1 MSERIALLE
10 DINPAAS
17 KVFEDV
23 GFEVVSFPKSISPN
37 EMIDMA
43 AGVRAIGIRSGP
55 AINAEAI
62 SGSTTLEAIGCF
74 CVGTN
79 VAIDAANKEGVA
91 VFNSVHENT
100 RSVAEYVIGATFAL
114 MRRIPEHSAKMH
126 DGTWT
131 KTDKKSHELLGKT
144 IGIIGHGSI
153 GSQVAVLAAPLGMN
167 VIYFDPASKFPPYG
181 TSERVASVDDLYERS
196 DVVTL
201 HVPGGKG
208 TKGMINAEALEKM
221 KDGAYIIN
229 ASRGSVLDEADV
241 KKALKKGKL
250 AGVAM
255 DVFNDEPTKRGDPFV
270 HAFQGID
277 GVVFTPHIGGSTIE
291 AQQNI
296 AGVVA
301 EKLLGY
307 MAMGSTAGSVNIPE
321 LSLGGVEAGT
331 SRILNV
337 HENVPGVVADLG
349 ALIATNGLNLLGT
362 MQRANGNIGYVA
374 FDVDGKVEPEFV
386 DMITEYPQ
394 SIRTRIL

>member
-1 MSERIALLE
+1 MSEKIALLE
-10 DINPAAS
+10 DINPTAS
-17 KVFEDV
+17 TLFEDA
-23 GFEVVSFPKSISPN
+23 GFEVVTFPKSISPA
-37 EMIDMA
+37 EMASMA
-43 AGVRAIGIRSGP
+43 ANVRAIGIRSGP
-55 AINAEAI
+55 NIGAEAI
-62 SGSTTLEAIGCF
+62 SGSATLEAIGCF

-79 VAIDAANKEGVA
+79 VDIDEANKEGVA

-181 TSERVASVDDLYERS
+181 TSERVATIDDLYAQA
-196 DVVTL
+196 DIITL

-208 TKGMINAEALEKM
+208 TKDMIDAESIAKM

-229 ASRGSVLDEADV
+229 AARGSVLNNNDV
-241 KKALKKGKL
+241 RKALKSKKL
-250 AGVAM
+250 NGVAL
-255 DVFNDEPTKRGDPFV
+255 DVHDNEPTKRGDPFI
-270 HAFQGID
+270 HPLQGVD
-277 GVVFTPHIGGSTIE
+277 GVVFTPHIGGSTLE
-291 AQQNI
+291 AQRNI
-296 AGVVA
+296 GKVVA
-301 EKLLGY
+301 EKILGY
-307 MAMGSTAGSVNIPE
+307 LATGTTAGSVNIPE
-321 LSLGGVEAGT
+321 RSPGELEAGT
-331 SRILNV
+331 SRILNI

-349 ALIATNGLNLLGT
+349 ALIAANGLNLIST
-362 MQRANGNIGYVA
+362 VQRANGNIGYVA
-374 FDVDGKVEPEFV
+374 FDVDGKVEPEFA